1 MGGREEREYV
11 DLTKRIAF
19 QSEILN
25 FELDEITAS
34 DVKTLSLG
42 KEMSVF

>member
-1 MGGREEREYV
+1 M
-11 DLTKRIAF
+11 TKRIVL

-42 KEMSVF
+42 KEMIVF

>member
-1 MGGREEREYV
+1 MEEREYV
-11 DLTKRIAF
+11 DLMKRIVL
-19 QSEILN
+19 QSEILG

-34 DVKTLSLG
+34 DVKTLSLR

>member
-1 MGGREEREYV
+1 MEEREYV
-11 DLTKRIAF
+11 DLRRIVL

-25 FELDEITAS
+25 FELDEKTAS
-34 DVKTLSLG
+34 DVKTLSLE